1 LHLLGQWSPIAGTCL
16 AAVGSLL
23 VYATSDKPPKS
34 VTSDHSQCGHSTN
47 RLQPCPSQDTYPE
60 RSPDR
65 TSNGHSTGS
74 RDSTELRNM
83 PTIEEPPTGSN
94 EERETE
100 QNAPGSVSNA
110 GRGAVRKWLE
120 RASIYISDVA
130 HDRLDTSGF
139 PDRRAPTYPW
149 VPGEEYRNTDIYIT
163 SNRYDTIREQQLRAA
178 SYAAS
183 ATSTSGAERAS
194 PLQSPASPRPET
206 SPLRVPVRQD
216 TLTVPAPAHTSPR
229 VGNQHGWN

>member
-1 LHLLGQWSPIAGTCL
+1 
-16 AAVGSLL
+16 
-23 VYATSDKPPKS
+23 
-34 VTSDHSQCGHSTN
+34 
-47 RLQPCPSQDTYPE
+47 
-60 RSPDR
+60 
-65 TSNGHSTGS
+65 
-74 RDSTELRNM
+74 M